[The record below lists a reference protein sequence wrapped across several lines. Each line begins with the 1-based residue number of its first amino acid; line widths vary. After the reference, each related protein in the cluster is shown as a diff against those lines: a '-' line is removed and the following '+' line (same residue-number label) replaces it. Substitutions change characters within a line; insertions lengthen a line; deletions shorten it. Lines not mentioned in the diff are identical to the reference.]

1 MRNNEIHR
9 LFKAFHIFSLGNQWK
24 SLETAG
30 VSVVFGAP
38 AVDLDSDGRVRLR
51 PQRVED
57 GRTAGLGA
65 AAEEH
70 GRQLGR

>member
-1 MRNNEIHR
+1 MRNKEIHR
-9 LFKAFHIFSLGNQWK
+9 LFKAFQGFSHLFTRK
-24 SLETAG
+24 SLETGG